1 MGAIKIAENVHWVGV
16 RDPQLRKFD
25 IIMNTR
31 YGTTYNAY
39 LVRGEKTALIDA
51 SKADFTG
58 QFLDN
63 VREIIPL
70 SQIDYLVVNHTE
82 PDHSGAITAL
92 LEENPRIDLLCSGA
106 AIPFVKNVINLE
118 RPIRGVKDNEIL
130 DLGGKK
136 LRFLLTPYMHWPDTM
151 MEFLEEDGILFSCDG
166 FAAHLSDDSL
176 FTEAIEK
183 DVDFEFHYYWDAI
196 MRPFSNYIRKN
207 LLKLDGLDIKIIAP
221 SHGPVFRE
229 NPRQYI
235 ERYKDW
241 TADKS
246 AGRNL
251 VTVFYASSYG
261 NTKLLGESIGAGLM
275 KEGFELSYC
284 DAENCEPES
293 VRAAIEAS
301 RGVLLGTPTMNGDA
315 VKPIW
320 DIINL
325 FSTVSSVG
333 KKAAVFGSFGWG
345 GEGIKLVAD
354 RLSGLKLKVFEE
366 NFRARL
372 VPSETELNEI
382 AAYCS
387 RLAAFLNS

>member
-51 SKADFTG
+51 SKAGFTG

-70 SQIDYLVVNHTE
+70 SRIDYLVVNHTE

-92 LEENPRIDLLCSGA
+92 LEENPRIELLCSGA

-118 RPIRGVKDNEIL
+118 RPIRGVKDNETL

-176 FTEAIEK
+176 FAETIDK

-207 LLKLDGLDIKIIAP
+207 LLKLDGLDIKLIAP

-235 ERYKDW
+235 ERYKYW

-261 NTKLLGESIGAGLM
+261 NTKLLGERIGACLL

-293 VRAAIEAS
+293 VREAIEAS